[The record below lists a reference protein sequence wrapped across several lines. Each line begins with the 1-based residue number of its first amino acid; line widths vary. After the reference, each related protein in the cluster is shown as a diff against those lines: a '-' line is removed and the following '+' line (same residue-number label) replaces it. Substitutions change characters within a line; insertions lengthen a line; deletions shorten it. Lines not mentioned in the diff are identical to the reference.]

1 MARWGN
7 CDFHELREMAE
18 RFHAAEAAHKSEQ
31 MSREVLQELGN
42 MLLRSTKRATPV
54 DTGHLKRN
62 WFISNV
68 RQRGDI
74 FEIEIYNN
82 VAYAPWV
89 ENGHRIVRNGHTV
102 GFAEGRY
109 MLRISIAELERK
121 APEIYSARAQQFLQS
136 LLGDTI

>member
-1 MARWGN
+1 MANWGE
-7 CDFHELREMAE
+7 CDFSSLQAMADRFRTAVSSHSSE
-18 RFHAAEAAHKSEQ
+18 RLAY
-31 MSREVLQELGN
+31 EVLQELGN

-121 APEIYSARAQQFLQS
+121 ASEIYSA
-136 LLGDTI
+136 